1 MASILGKVWTIYDA
15 TEESPFQSGDEVEI
29 TKDAKVKF
37 GTKEWPGQYL
47 EVKDKVVVASVIGEY
62 WEFTGSE
69 TLNGKLTMYGLR
81 WSSTLP
87 DAMGTWVSDPQG

>member
-15 TEESPFQSGDEVEI
+15 TEESPFQPGDKVEI
-29 TKDAKVKF
+29 TQEAKVKL
-37 GTKEWPGQYL
+37 GEKEWQGQYL
-47 EVKDKVVVASVIGEY
+47 EAKDKVVVASATSEY

-69 TLNGKLTMYGLR
+69 TLVGKLTMYGLR

-87 DAMGTWVSDPQG
+87 DAMATWVCDPQG